1 MATRNTRN
9 ERNLSLRFAAMA
21 FQCSRIRSS
30 RLAVRSNW
38 CQICNLRV
46 SHVQAATAMAAHHAG
61 GGTTCA
67 QCQGSVRM
75 IRRRMG
81 HCADVNTRD
90 GARKS
95 TCYWA
100 DLKEG
105 NKKARKSGLL
115 AVLLDLVGRSEAA
128 VWCPGKDSNL
138 HASRHTDLNRAR
150 LPIPPPGQVCGPHV
164 CGRSARVNAKMLG
177 PTGD

>member
-1 MATRNTRN
+1 MHDEVPDYVGFIRVQTNFRANFKAATNEDCLEVSIKPVPVATRNTRN

-75 IRRRMG
+75 TRRRMG
-81 HCADVNTRD
+81 HCFDVNTRD

-95 TCYWA
+95 
-100 DLKEG
+100 
-105 NKKARKSGLL
+105 
-115 AVLLDLVGRSEAA
+115 
-128 VWCPGKDSNL
+128 
-138 HASRHTDLNRAR
+138 ASY
-150 LPIPPPGQVCGPHV
+150 
-164 CGRSARVNAKMLG
+164 
-177 PTGD
+177 